1 MAIGSDAASG
11 RSSAGELRNTLW
23 RWRRATQALRG
34 AARAAQAPSQG
45 AVALQTQIQRA
56 TGDDMKLSTRNEF
69 VGTITR
75 LVRGPVSTEVTIR
88 IADGVEV
95 VSVITTNSAK
105 RLKLKKG
112 QRAHAFIKADHII
125 VGVD

>member
-1 MAIGSDAASG
+1 
-11 RSSAGELRNTLW
+11 
-23 RWRRATQALRG
+23 
-34 AARAAQAPSQG
+34 
-45 AVALQTQIQRA
+45 
-56 TGDDMKLSTRNEF
+56 MKLSTRNEF

-88 IADGVEV
+88 VADGVEI
-95 VSVITTNSAK
+95 VSVITTDSAK

-112 QRAHAFIKADHII
+112 RRAHAFTKADHII

>member
-1 MAIGSDAASG
+1 
-11 RSSAGELRNTLW
+11 
-23 RWRRATQALRG
+23 
-34 AARAAQAPSQG
+34 
-45 AVALQTQIQRA
+45 
-56 TGDDMKLSTRNEF
+56 MKLSTRNEF

-88 IADGVEV
+88 VADGVV
-95 VSVITTNSAK
+95 IVSVITTNSAK

>member
-1 MAIGSDAASG
+1 
-11 RSSAGELRNTLW
+11 
-23 RWRRATQALRG
+23 
-34 AARAAQAPSQG
+34 
-45 AVALQTQIQRA
+45 
-56 TGDDMKLSTRNEF
+56 MKLSTRNGF

-88 IADGVEV
+88 VADGVEI

-112 QRAHAFIKADHII
+112 QRAHAFIKADHVI

>member
-1 MAIGSDAASG
+1 
-11 RSSAGELRNTLW
+11 
-23 RWRRATQALRG
+23 
-34 AARAAQAPSQG
+34 
-45 AVALQTQIQRA
+45 
-56 TGDDMKLSTRNEF
+56 MKLSTRNEF

-75 LVRGPVSTEVTIR
+75 LVRGPVSTEVTIW
-88 IADGVEV
+88 IADNVYI

-112 QRAHAFIKADHII
+112 QAAHAFIKADHVI

>member
-1 MAIGSDAASG
+1 
-11 RSSAGELRNTLW
+11 
-23 RWRRATQALRG
+23 
-34 AARAAQAPSQG
+34 
-45 AVALQTQIQRA
+45 
-56 TGDDMKLSTRNEF
+56 MKLSTRNEF

-75 LVRGPVSTEVTIR
+75 LVRGPVSTDVTIR
-88 IADGVEV
+88 IADGVEI
-95 VSVITTNSAK
+95 VSVITSISAK